1 MNLRYISLWMNYC
14 QYSGIDDK
22 FGNKFNYNSR
32 FVNNFISR
40 QVREWNITTS
50 DMNMI
55 SVALS
60 KNIECNGV
68 KLNPCDHVIAVEIR
82 TTDQELAAYTI
93 MEKKEQCEFYLHKL
107 EQGYELAHSICNFDI
122 SKLYNIHALFRS
134 LDYKNEWL
142 FKKKTI
148 KQYGIIV
155 SLDCSLTYSEFN
167 LLLSVHDA
175 KTKELI
181 ERRSIYRTLPDEI
194 FYSKRL
200 KKAIFDMDKL
210 LILDFLNK
218 PVCEFY
224 YRDLANGIITVN
236 LLNQADIKFLYNEN
250 TQKEYDWIKA

>member
-1 MNLRYISLWMNYC
+1 MKLWYISLWINYC

-40 QVREWNITTS
+40 QVRKRNITTS
-50 DMNMI
+50 DRNMI

-60 KNIECNGV
+60 KNVECNRV
-68 KLNPCDHVIAVEIR
+68 KSNSYDHVIAVDVK
-82 TTDQELAAYTI
+82 TTDQELATYET
-93 MEKKEQCEFYLHKL
+93 MTKNKQCEFYLHKL
-107 EQGYELAHSICNFDI
+107 EQGYELAHSICDFDI
-122 SKLYNIHALFRS
+122 SKLYDIHAHFRS
-134 LDYKNEWL
+134 LNYKNEWL

-155 SLDCSLTYSEFN
+155 TLDCSFTFSEFN
-167 LLLSVHDA
+167 MYLSVHDA

-181 ERRSIYRTLPDEI
+181 ERKSIFRTLPDEI

-200 KKAIFDMDKL
+200 KKTIFDIDKL

-224 YRDLANGIITVN
+224 YRDLAHGIITVN
-236 LLNQADIKFLYNEN
+236 LLNPSDIKFLYKEGIP
-250 TQKEYDWIKA
+250 KEYDWIKA